1 MLKPIYESY
10 NCLEDFET
18 SMQRKKDVI
27 KNSITSAIN
36 MIENHFGI
44 ELEKTIIENEDSV
57 IIEGAA
63 KFGSKSEYKFTVSKW
78 FDSKLVF
85 NKLSFKS
92 SNSLMVSG
100 CSKNIFTLSLNE
112 DFTIESLEY
121 TSAFKNKNG
130 HLGSIELTFNNSL
143 SLINMVVQVSQI
155 NARHEYLIDI
165 AKKGEMLSSFDDEAF
180 FLSMALNKNDSTYEL
195 LPECYV
201 ESVYDFK
208 SKDLI
213 DRLKVFEMLRC

>member
-18 SMQRKKDVI
+18 SLQRKKDVI

-36 MIENHFGI
+36 TIENHFGI

-63 KFGSKSEYKFTVSKW
+63 MYGSKSEYKFTVSKW

-85 NKLSFKS
+85 NKLSFNS

-100 CSKNIFTLSLNE
+100 CSKNIFTLFLND
-112 DFTIESLEY
+112 DFTIKSLDY
-121 TSAFKNKNG
+121 TAAFKNKNG
-130 HLGSIELTFNNSL
+130 NLGSIELTFNNSL
-143 SLINMVVQVSQI
+143 SLINMVVQVSHL
-155 NARHEYLIDI
+155 NARHEYFIDI

-180 FLSMALNKNDSTYEL
+180 FLNMALNKNDSTYEL
-195 LPECYV
+195 LPECYI